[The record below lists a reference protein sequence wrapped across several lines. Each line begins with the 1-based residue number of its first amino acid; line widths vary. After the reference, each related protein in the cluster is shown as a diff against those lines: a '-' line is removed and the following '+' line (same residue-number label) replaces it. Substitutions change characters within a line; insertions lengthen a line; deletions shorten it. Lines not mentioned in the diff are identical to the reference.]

1 MTREGDK
8 LNVTLDL
15 QLDARSFK
23 NMMQARNFLIQNQ
36 KGIENLINKL
46 AIART
51 SISFVKITSKEQRA
65 VADALKRL
73 GLLPQG

>member
-51 SISFVKITSKEQRA
+51 SISFVEITSKEQRA